1 MDAAG
6 SPSHLRTQSE
16 AKRSLRPAFLPDSSA
31 IYGLTRL
38 PKEPSGRTS
47 LSPTKLS
54 RSYLFNDSGSDMFK
68 LTSERKETSEQLKSM
83 ENRIK
88 SLQLAELKAKK
99 KLEET
104 KKIAQEKTTLKQI
117 KQRELEEKRHWR
129 DTIETQ
135 RQTERIRIERERLK
149 RKQNLQLARDSA
161 VESKRVVA
169 T

>member
-1 MDAAG
+1 MEAEG

-16 AKRSLRPAFLPDSSA
+16 AKRPLRPGFLSDSSA

-38 PKEPSGRTS
+38 PKEPSGRIS
-47 LSPTKLS
+47 LSPPKLS

-68 LTSERKETSEQLKSM
+68 LTSQRKETSEQLKSM

-88 SLQLAELKAKK
+88 SLQLAEAKAKQ

-104 KKIAQEKTTLKQI
+104 KKIAQEKATLKQI
-117 KQRELEEKRHWR
+117 KLREVQEKQQWR
-129 DTIETQ
+129 DTLEAQ
-135 RQTERIRIERERLK
+135 RQTERMRIERERLR
-149 RKQNLQLARDSA
+149 RKHNLQQARESA
-161 VESKRVVA
+161 FESKRVLA